1 MPMARTINE
10 SFETRDGSRTKKERY
25 AGNGCEPAM
34 LSTMSLIGSG
44 VMMASGAAERDTRKR
59 MAMDHRYGRI
69 SRRDL
74 RTVPLFRDE
83 VPEPRRPERARRL
96 AARARATTT
105 AHTIH
110 ATIGTP
116 TWRRRSRDSESRERP
131 RSHS

>member
-1 MPMARTINE
+1 
-10 SFETRDGSRTKKERY
+10 
-25 AGNGCEPAM
+25 
-34 LSTMSLIGSG
+34 
-44 VMMASGAAERDTRKR
+44 MMASGAAERDTRKR
-59 MAMDHRYGRI
+59 RAMDQRYGRI

-74 RTVPLFRDE
+74 RTVPLFRDA

-105 AHTIH
+105 AHAIH

-131 RSHS
+131 RSHSRLTRGVVSPESPAREAE

>member
-1 MPMARTINE
+1 
-10 SFETRDGSRTKKERY
+10 
-25 AGNGCEPAM
+25 M

-74 RTVPLFRDE
+74 RTVPPFRDD
-83 VPEPRRPERARRL
+83 VPETREPERAPRL
-96 AARARATTT
+96 EARAREAAM
-105 AHTIH
+105 AHAIH

-116 TWRRRSRDSESRERP
+116 TASSRRRVSERRERP
-131 RSHS
+131 TSHS